1 MDNIPDAFP
10 KDGYGEEAVFSW
22 FKREI
27 ETKSAMLG
35 DDLVFAHMDPPTP
48 EIASRL
54 LGLNARFNQNLLHPD
69 LSPFATEVER
79 RVIGWIAP
87 AFGMTAGHMCSG
99 STLANLTALWR
110 AREAGATRVVASEDA
125 HISVAKS
132 AHILGMPFTALAVS
146 AHGQLDRMQLDRAQL
161 GGLTDAAIVLTAG
174 TTGRGVV
181 DCLSRIDAAWVH
193 VDAAWAGPL
202 MFTKYADRLS
212 DIEHADSVAVSAHKW
227 LFQPKDSA
235 LILFANP
242 DAQAAISFGGAY
254 LQTPNIGVQGSRG
267 AAAIPLL
274 ATLLAWGETG
284 LAKRIEKG
292 VQDAEALA
300 NYLANDDRTELKQH
314 PEAGVLNWRPVNR
327 NVEDVLRS
335 LGQTTSKTTI
345 DGEIWLRQVAA
356 NPHAD
361 IAKIWEKICSVI

>member
-10 KDGYGEEAVFSW
+10 KDGYGEEAVFNW

-35 DDLVFAHMDPPTP
+35 DDLAFAHMDPPTP

-69 LSPFATEVER
+69 LSPFATEAER

-87 AFGMTAGHMCSG
+87 AFGMTTGHMCSG
-99 STLANLTALWR
+99 STLANLTAIWR
-110 AREAGATRVVASEDA
+110 AREAGASRVVASEDA

-132 AHILGMPFTALAVS
+132 AHILGMPFTAVAVN
-146 AHGQLDRMQLDRAQL
+146 AYGQLDRLQLD
-161 GGLTDAAIVLTAG
+161 GLTDAAIVLTAG

-212 DIEHADSVAVSAHKW
+212 GIEHADSVAVSAHKW

-254 LQTPNIGVQGSRG
+254 LQAPNIGVQGSRG

-274 ATLLAWGETG
+274 ATLLAWGEAG

-292 VQDAEALA
+292 VQDTEALA
-300 NYLANDDRTELKQH
+300 NYLTNDDRTELKQY
-314 PEAGVLNWRPVNR
+314 PETGVLNWRPANGK
-327 NVEDVLRS
+327 VEEVLLS
-335 LGQTTSKTTI
+335 LGQTSSKTKI
-345 DGEIWLRQVAA
+345 DGELWLRQVAA
-356 NPHAD
+356 NPNAD
-361 IAKIWEKICSVI
+361 ITKIWKKICSAI

>member
-10 KDGYGEEAVFSW
+10 KEGYGEEAVFSW

-27 ETKSAMLG
+27 EAKSAMLG
-35 DDLVFAHMDPPTP
+35 DDLAFAHMDPPTP
-48 EIASRL
+48 EIASSL

-69 LSPFATEVER
+69 LSPFATEAER
-79 RVIGWIAP
+79 HVIGWIAP
-87 AFGMTAGHMCSG
+87 AFGMTVGHMCSG

-110 AREAGATRVVASEDA
+110 AREAGASRVVASADA

-132 AHILGMPFTALAVS
+132 AHILGMPFTAVAVN
-146 AHGQLDRMQLDRAQL
+146 AQGQLDRSQLDE
-161 GGLTDAAIVLTAG
+161 LTDAAIVLTAG

-202 MFTKYADRLS
+202 RFTQYADRLTG
-212 DIEHADSVAVSAHKW
+212 IEHADSVAVSAHKW

-235 LILFANP
+235 IILFANP
-242 DAQAAISFGGAY
+242 DAQSAISFGGAY
-254 LQTPNIGVQGSRG
+254 LQTPNIGIQGSRG

-300 NYLANDDRTELKQH
+300 SYLTHDDRTELKQY
-314 PEAGVLNWRPVNR
+314 PETGVLNWRPVNR
-327 NVEDVLRS
+327 NIEEVLRS
-335 LGQTTSKTTI
+335 LGQTSSKTII
-345 DGEIWLRQVAA
+345 DGETWLRQVAA
-356 NPHAD
+356 NPNAD
-361 IAKIWEKICSVI
+361 ITKIWQKICSIV